1 MTLPLAVQ
9 QEIVRRLKPLEP
21 AKVILFGSYAKG
33 TATEESDIDLAVV
46 VPGPVAKTYAEYLA
60 QHDTTNAA
68 LRPLRRRYSMDI
80 LVFTTEECK
89 KRKRKNDV
97 FLNEIESTGELLYG
111 R

>member
-9 QEIVRRLKPLEP
+9 HEIVQRLKPLEP

-46 VPGPVAKTYAEYLA
+46 VPGRKVESHKEQMERYLPIAKS
-60 QHDTTNAA
+60 
-68 LRPLRRRYSMDI
+68 LRL
-80 LVFTTEECK
+80 
-89 KRKRKNDV
+89 
-97 FLNEIESTGELLYG
+97 LNEQYSIDIIVHSTDECVDLEQRQDGFWREVEESGEVLYA